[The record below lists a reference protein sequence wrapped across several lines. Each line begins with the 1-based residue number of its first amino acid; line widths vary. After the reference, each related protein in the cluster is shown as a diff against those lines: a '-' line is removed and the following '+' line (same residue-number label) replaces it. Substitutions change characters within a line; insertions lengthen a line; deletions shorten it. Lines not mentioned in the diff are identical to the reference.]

1 MPWISREDVA
11 KANTRRTY
19 RKRAETW
26 ISREDVAKAKE
37 MDLLTY
43 LTNYRPG
50 ELKKIS
56 GGEYGTKTHSS
67 LKISNGK
74 WIWYAGNVGGKTA
87 LDYLIK
93 VEGMEFQEAVQ
104 EIMGEA
110 ISKPPIYI
118 PQEELTPPKE
128 KKELKIPLEGKSF
141 NEMVYYLRD
150 ERAIDIDIIYAE
162 YNKENLYQTKAH
174 NNIAFVGRNKEGEI
188 KLITLRGIKGDF
200 KNTADGSDRR
210 YPYMLKAQGINT
222 AVHLFESPIDA
233 LSYATLMKGRGIDYT
248 KHNLLALCG
257 VAVAKEDSEDAKL
270 PIPVEQYLDDYP
282 YTDTVCLHLDNDKAG
297 HKESEVLIT
306 LLGRRGIKV
315 YDQPPP
321 EGYKDCNDY
330 LKYGEPLLRKA
341 MRGKEQEQTR
351 MDR

>member
-43 LTNYRPG
+43 LKNYRPD

-56 GGEYGTKTHSS
+56 GAEYGTKSHSS

-74 WIWYAGNVGGKTA
+74 WVWYAGNVGGRTA

-104 EIMGEA
+104 EIVGEA

-118 PQEELTPPKE
+118 PQEELAPR
-128 KKELKIPLEGKSF
+128 KKELIVPAEGKSF

-150 ERAIDIDIIYAE
+150 DRAIDIDIIYAE
-162 YNKENLYQTKAH
+162 YNKENLYQTEAH

-188 KLITLRGIKGDF
+188 KLVTLRGTKGDF
-200 KNTADGSDRR
+200 KNTVAGSDRR

-222 AVHLFESPIDA
+222 AVHLFEAPIDA
-233 LSYATLMKGRGIDYT
+233 LSYATLMKKRGIDYT
-248 KHNLLALCG
+248 KHNLLAMCG
-257 VAVAKEDSEDAKL
+257 VAVAKENSEDAKL
-270 PIPVEQYLDDYP
+270 PIPVEQYLKDYP
-282 YTDTVCLHLDNDKAG
+282 YTDTVCLHLDNDTAG
-297 HKESEVLIT
+297 RNASEVLTT
-306 LLGRRGIKV
+306 LLGRRGIRV

-341 MRGKEQEQTR
+341 MQAKEQEQTR